1 MNWCYNFASFG
12 KVNVS
17 LRKNYFVDLDVNTLT
32 SQPHGMVGAHLIIC
46 KWEGR
51 GHFDSCIAH
60 ACEEWSVRV
69 SCFHM
74 PSKWDGII
82 SALDTWIKNISR
94 VSEAIR
100 GRYELIQVTCAE
112 IILVSFWWHMVI
124 FWYETCHYFTDE
136 IRSEC
141 TKFFNS
147 LHLSMP
153 LTLTD
158 KSISGWSLWFP
169 HRKSISGR
177 SFTSR
182 NADAINPVT
191 RAKMCY
197 LDTEVK
203 PRLPFNQ

>member
-1 MNWCYNFASFG
+1 MVEMSWNLVWICFFCWPPSLPNFIKIRDGSAKKCINW
-12 KVNVS
+12 
-17 LRKNYFVDLDVNTLT
+17 
-32 SQPHGMVGAHLIIC
+32 HGIT
-46 KWEGR
+46 
-51 GHFDSCIAH
+51 
-60 ACEEWSVRV
+60 
-69 SCFHM
+69 HM

-82 SALDTWIKNISR
+82 SALVTWIKNISR

-100 GRYELIQVTCAE
+100 GRYELIQATCAE
-112 IILVSFWWHMVI
+112 IILVSFWWDMVI
-124 FWYETCHYFTDE
+124 FFSYLSLFYRWS
-136 IRSEC
+136 RSEC

-182 NADAINPVT
+182 NADAITPVT
-191 RAKMCY
+191 RAKMFY
-197 LDTEVK
+197 LYTEVK
-203 PRLPFNQ
+203 PLLPFNQ